1 MIKVCYSELDGP
13 KGLSLRLEAAGHAG
27 YAPAGQDIVC
37 AGASTLMQ
45 ALVYLLAGEESA
57 RSDAWDEPEG
67 PRLAVAAQAPVA
79 PWVQGAF
86 ELAKAGFT
94 LLAERYPDNLRFA
107 DVSRSGQQSMMDL
120 QLFAEGEAAPALS
133 PEQSRQAVAAGTL
146 KPEAPAAQPEAPR
159 QTPAEPEPQPE
170 EEPDASS
177 EEADSSI
184 ESGDA
189 SASSSEAAAS
199 SKPAAHSTASS
210 HAASSKPAAHS
221 AASSHAAS
229 SSHSAASSHAA
240 SSHAASSHAASSSTS
255 ASSGSS
261 HTTETTDAKINAY
274 VRRLRNLQKRSS
286 KKLYQTASSAYSEY
300 MEHPVEERNLAL
312 KVSIVLGKTMELTKL
327 QNECDKEFKEIVTEL
342 RQYLRENGYDQSI
355 ADAAEKEYK
364 EEKDA
369 MIKELTNVT
378 YSQVTGKGEGAKWL
392 QEHADMGQ

>member
-1 MIKVCYSELDGP
+1 
-13 KGLSLRLEAAGHAG
+13 
-27 YAPAGQDIVC
+27 
-37 AGASTLMQ
+37 MQ
-45 ALVYLLAGEESA
+45 KHTKQLIA
-57 RSDAWDEPEG
+57 
-67 PRLAVAAQAPVA
+67 AVALLLIAAVPLALHIANADSTDETVASAAASSSEAQA
-79 PWVQGAF
+79 
-86 ELAKAGFT
+86 
-94 LLAERYPDNLRFA
+94 
-107 DVSRSGQQSMMDL
+107 
-120 QLFAEGEAAPALS
+120 
-133 PEQSRQAVAAGTL
+133 
-146 KPEAPAAQPEAPR
+146 EAPVSSSAASAADS
-159 QTPAEPEPQPE
+159 TSEPEPQPE
-170 EEPDASS
+170 EELDASS
-177 EEADSSI
+177 EEADSSV
-184 ESGDA
+184 ESRDA

-199 SKPAAHSTASS
+199 SAASS

-221 AASSHAAS
+221 ASSSHAAS

-240 SSHAASSHAASSSTS
+240 SSSSSSSTSAS

-261 HTTETTDAKINAY
+261 HTTETTDAKVNAY

-327 QNECDKEFKEIVTEL
+327 QSECDKEFKEIVTEL

-378 YSQVTGKGEGAKWL
+378 YSQVTGKGEGGKWL

>member
-1 MIKVCYSELDGP
+1 MQKHTKQLIAALALLLIAAVPLALHIANADSTDEVTASAAASSSE
-13 KGLSLRLEAAGHAG
+13 
-27 YAPAGQDIVC
+27 
-37 AGASTLMQ
+37 
-45 ALVYLLAGEESA
+45 
-57 RSDAWDEPEG
+57 
-67 PRLAVAAQAPVA
+67 AQA
-79 PWVQGAF
+79 
-86 ELAKAGFT
+86 
-94 LLAERYPDNLRFA
+94 
-107 DVSRSGQQSMMDL
+107 
-120 QLFAEGEAAPALS
+120 
-133 PEQSRQAVAAGTL
+133 
-146 KPEAPAAQPEAPR
+146 EAPVSSSAASAADF
-159 QTPAEPEPQPE
+159 TSEPEPQPE

-177 EEADSSI
+177 EEADSSV

-199 SKPAAHSTASS
+199 SAASS

-327 QNECDKEFKEIVTEL
+327 QSECDKEFKEIVTEL

-378 YSQVTGKGEGAKWL
+378 YSQVTGKGEGGKWL

>member
-1 MIKVCYSELDGP
+1 MQKHTKQLI
-13 KGLSLRLEAAGHAG
+13 AA
-27 YAPAGQDIVC
+27 
-37 AGASTLMQ
+37 L
-45 ALVYLLAGEESA
+45 ALLL
-57 RSDAWDEPEG
+57 
-67 PRLAVAAQAPVA
+67 VAAVPLGLHIANADPTDEAVTSAAASSSEEQAEVPV
-79 PWVQGAF
+79 
-86 ELAKAGFT
+86 
-94 LLAERYPDNLRFA
+94 
-107 DVSRSGQQSMMDL
+107 SS
-120 QLFAEGEAAPALS
+120 AAS
-133 PEQSRQAVAAGTL
+133 AA
-146 KPEAPAAQPEAPR
+146 ASASV
-159 QTPAEPEPQPE
+159 PEPQPE

-177 EEADSSI
+177 EEADSSV

-199 SKPAAHSTASS
+199 SAASSYAASSKPTAHSAASSAASS

-221 AASSHAAS
+221 AASSHASS

-240 SSHAASSHAASSSTS
+240 SSSTSAS

-274 VRRLRNLQKRSS
+274 VWQLRNLQKRSS

-327 QNECDKEFKEIVTEL
+327 QSECDKEFQEIVKEL

>member
-1 MIKVCYSELDGP
+1 MQKHTKQLIAAVALLLIAAVPLALHIANADPTDEVTASAAASSSEEQAEVP
-13 KGLSLRLEAAGHAG
+13 ASSSAASA
-27 YAPAGQDIVC
+27 AD
-37 AGASTLMQ
+37 ST
-45 ALVYLLAGEESA
+45 S
-57 RSDAWDEPEG
+57 EPE
-67 PRLAVAAQAPVA
+67 
-79 PWVQGAF
+79 
-86 ELAKAGFT
+86 
-94 LLAERYPDNLRFA
+94 
-107 DVSRSGQQSMMDL
+107 S
-120 QLFAEGEAAPALS
+120 
-133 PEQSRQAVAAGTL
+133 
-146 KPEAPAAQPEAPR
+146 
-159 QTPAEPEPQPE
+159 QPE

-177 EEADSSI
+177 EEADSSA

-199 SKPAAHSTASS
+199 SKPASS

-240 SSHAASSHAASSSTS
+240 SSSSSSSTS

-261 HTTETTDAKINAY
+261 HTTETTDAKVNAY

-327 QNECDKEFKEIVTEL
+327 QSECDKEFKEIVTEL

-378 YSQVTGKGEGAKWL
+378 YSQVTGKGEGGKWL
-392 QEHADMGQ
+392 EEHADMGQ

>member
-1 MIKVCYSELDGP
+1 
-13 KGLSLRLEAAGHAG
+13 
-27 YAPAGQDIVC
+27 
-37 AGASTLMQ
+37 MQ
-45 ALVYLLAGEESA
+45 KHTKQLIA
-57 RSDAWDEPEG
+57 
-67 PRLAVAAQAPVA
+67 AVALLLIAAVPLALHIANADSTDETVASAAASSSEAQA
-79 PWVQGAF
+79 
-86 ELAKAGFT
+86 
-94 LLAERYPDNLRFA
+94 
-107 DVSRSGQQSMMDL
+107 
-120 QLFAEGEAAPALS
+120 
-133 PEQSRQAVAAGTL
+133 
-146 KPEAPAAQPEAPR
+146 EAPVSSSAASAADS
-159 QTPAEPEPQPE
+159 TSEPEPQPE

-177 EEADSSI
+177 EEADSSA

-199 SKPAAHSTASS
+199 SKPAAHSASS
-210 HAASSKPAAHS
+210 SHAAHS

-229 SSHSAASSHAA
+229 SSHSAASSHAS

-327 QNECDKEFKEIVTEL
+327 QSECDKEFKEIVTEL

-378 YSQVTGKGEGAKWL
+378 YSQVTGKGEGGKWL

>member
-1 MIKVCYSELDGP
+1 
-13 KGLSLRLEAAGHAG
+13 
-27 YAPAGQDIVC
+27 
-37 AGASTLMQ
+37 MQ
-45 ALVYLLAGEESA
+45 KHTKQLIA
-57 RSDAWDEPEG
+57 
-67 PRLAVAAQAPVA
+67 AVALLLIAAVPLALHIANADSTDETVASAAASSSEEQAEVPA
-79 PWVQGAF
+79 SSA
-86 ELAKAGFT
+86 ASA
-94 LLAERYPDNLRFA
+94 A
-107 DVSRSGQQSMMDL
+107 DSTS
-120 QLFAEGEAAPALS
+120 
-133 PEQSRQAVAAGTL
+133 
-146 KPEAPAAQPEAPR
+146 
-159 QTPAEPEPQPE
+159 EPEPQPE

-177 EEADSSI
+177 EEADSSV

-199 SKPAAHSTASS
+199 SAASS

-240 SSHAASSHAASSSTS
+240 SSSHSASSSTS

-261 HTTETTDAKINAY
+261 HTTETTDAKVNAY

-327 QNECDKEFKEIVTEL
+327 QSECDKEFKEIVTEL

-378 YSQVTGKGEGAKWL
+378 YSQVTGKGEGGKWL
-392 QEHADMGQ
+392 EEHADMGQ

>member
-1 MIKVCYSELDGP
+1 MQKHTKQLIAAVALLLIAAVPLALHIANAEPTDEVTASAAASSSEEQAEVP
-13 KGLSLRLEAAGHAG
+13 ASSSAASA
-27 YAPAGQDIVC
+27 A
-37 AGASTLMQ
+37 AST
-45 ALVYLLAGEESA
+45 S
-57 RSDAWDEPEG
+57 
-67 PRLAVAAQAPVA
+67 
-79 PWVQGAF
+79 
-86 ELAKAGFT
+86 
-94 LLAERYPDNLRFA
+94 
-107 DVSRSGQQSMMDL
+107 
-120 QLFAEGEAAPALS
+120 
-133 PEQSRQAVAAGTL
+133 
-146 KPEAPAAQPEAPR
+146 
-159 QTPAEPEPQPE
+159 EPEPQPE

-177 EEADSSI
+177 EEADSSV

-199 SKPAAHSTASS
+199 SKPAAHSASSSHATHSAASS
-210 HAASSKPAAHS
+210 H

-229 SSHSAASSHAA
+229 SSHSAASSHA
-240 SSHAASSHAASSSTS
+240 SSSHAASSSTS

-327 QNECDKEFKEIVTEL
+327 QSECDKEFKEIVTEL

-378 YSQVTGKGEGAKWL
+378 YSQVTGKGEGGKWL

>member
-1 MIKVCYSELDGP
+1 MQKHTKQLIAALALLLIAAVPLALHIANADPTDEVTASIAASGSE
-13 KGLSLRLEAAGHAG
+13 
-27 YAPAGQDIVC
+27 
-37 AGASTLMQ
+37 
-45 ALVYLLAGEESA
+45 
-57 RSDAWDEPEG
+57 
-67 PRLAVAAQAPVA
+67 AQA
-79 PWVQGAF
+79 
-86 ELAKAGFT
+86 
-94 LLAERYPDNLRFA
+94 
-107 DVSRSGQQSMMDL
+107 
-120 QLFAEGEAAPALS
+120 
-133 PEQSRQAVAAGTL
+133 
-146 KPEAPAAQPEAPR
+146 EAPASSTASAAAS
-159 QTPAEPEPQPE
+159 TSVPEPQPE

-177 EEADSSI
+177 
-184 ESGDA
+184 
-189 SASSSEAAAS
+189 
-199 SKPAAHSTASS
+199 KPAAHSAASS

-240 SSHAASSHAASSSTS
+240 SSSSSSSTS
-255 ASSGSS
+255 ALSGSS

-327 QNECDKEFKEIVTEL
+327 QSECDKEFKEIVTEL
-342 RQYLRENGYDQSI
+342 RHYLRENGYDQSI

-378 YSQVTGKGEGAKWL
+378 YSQVTGKGEGGKWL

>member
-1 MIKVCYSELDGP
+1 MRKHTKQLI
-13 KGLSLRLEAAGHAG
+13 A
-27 YAPAGQDIVC
+27 
-37 AGASTLMQ
+37 
-45 ALVYLLAGEESA
+45 
-57 RSDAWDEPEG
+57 
-67 PRLAVAAQAPVA
+67 AVALLLVVAVPLALHIANADPTDETVTSAAASSSEEQAEAPVSSSA
-79 PWVQGAF
+79 AS
-86 ELAKAGFT
+86 A
-94 LLAERYPDNLRFA
+94 A
-107 DVSRSGQQSMMDL
+107 DSTS
-120 QLFAEGEAAPALS
+120 
-133 PEQSRQAVAAGTL
+133 
-146 KPEAPAAQPEAPR
+146 
-159 QTPAEPEPQPE
+159 EPEPQPE

-177 EEADSSI
+177 EEADSSA

-199 SKPAAHSTASS
+199 SKPAAHSASSS

-221 AASSHAAS
+221 AASSHASS
-229 SSHSAASSHAA
+229 SSHS
-240 SSHAASSHAASSSTS
+240 ASSHAASSSTS

-327 QNECDKEFKEIVTEL
+327 QSECDKEFKEIVTEL

-378 YSQVTGKGEGAKWL
+378 YSQVTGKGEGGKWL
-392 QEHADMGQ
+392 EEHADMGQ

>member
-1 MIKVCYSELDGP
+1 
-13 KGLSLRLEAAGHAG
+13 
-27 YAPAGQDIVC
+27 
-37 AGASTLMQ
+37 MQ
-45 ALVYLLAGEESA
+45 KHTKQLIA
-57 RSDAWDEPEG
+57 
-67 PRLAVAAQAPVA
+67 AVALLLIAAVPLALHIANADSTDEVTASAAASSSEAQA
-79 PWVQGAF
+79 
-86 ELAKAGFT
+86 
-94 LLAERYPDNLRFA
+94 
-107 DVSRSGQQSMMDL
+107 
-120 QLFAEGEAAPALS
+120 
-133 PEQSRQAVAAGTL
+133 
-146 KPEAPAAQPEAPR
+146 EAPVSSSAASAADF
-159 QTPAEPEPQPE
+159 TSEPEPQPE

-177 EEADSSI
+177 EEADSSV

-199 SKPAAHSTASS
+199 SKPAAHSAASS
-210 HAASSKPAAHS
+210 HAAHS

-229 SSHSAASSHAA
+229 SSHSAASSHAS

-327 QNECDKEFKEIVTEL
+327 QSECDKEFKEIVTEL

-378 YSQVTGKGEGAKWL
+378 YSQVTGKGEGGKWL

>member
-1 MIKVCYSELDGP
+1 
-13 KGLSLRLEAAGHAG
+13 
-27 YAPAGQDIVC
+27 
-37 AGASTLMQ
+37 MQ
-45 ALVYLLAGEESA
+45 KHTKQLIA
-57 RSDAWDEPEG
+57 
-67 PRLAVAAQAPVA
+67 AVALLLIAAVPLALHIANADSTDETVVSAAASSSEAQA
-79 PWVQGAF
+79 
-86 ELAKAGFT
+86 
-94 LLAERYPDNLRFA
+94 
-107 DVSRSGQQSMMDL
+107 
-120 QLFAEGEAAPALS
+120 
-133 PEQSRQAVAAGTL
+133 
-146 KPEAPAAQPEAPR
+146 EAPVSSSAASAADS
-159 QTPAEPEPQPE
+159 TSEPEPQPE

-177 EEADSSI
+177 EEADSSA

-199 SKPAAHSTASS
+199 SAASS
-210 HAASSKPAAHS
+210 YAASSKPAAHS

-240 SSHAASSHAASSSTS
+240 SSSSSSSTS
-255 ASSGSS
+255 ALSGSS

-274 VRRLRNLQKRSS
+274 VRRLQNLQKRSS
-286 KKLYQTASSAYSEY
+286 KKLYQTASSARSEY

-327 QNECDKEFKEIVTEL
+327 QSECDKEFKEIVTEL

>member
-1 MIKVCYSELDGP
+1 
-13 KGLSLRLEAAGHAG
+13 
-27 YAPAGQDIVC
+27 
-37 AGASTLMQ
+37 MQ
-45 ALVYLLAGEESA
+45 KHTKQLIA
-57 RSDAWDEPEG
+57 
-67 PRLAVAAQAPVA
+67 AVALLLIAAVPLALHIANADSTDETVASAAASSSEAQA
-79 PWVQGAF
+79 
-86 ELAKAGFT
+86 
-94 LLAERYPDNLRFA
+94 
-107 DVSRSGQQSMMDL
+107 
-120 QLFAEGEAAPALS
+120 
-133 PEQSRQAVAAGTL
+133 
-146 KPEAPAAQPEAPR
+146 EAPVSSSAASAADS
-159 QTPAEPEPQPE
+159 TSEPEPQPE

-177 EEADSSI
+177 EEADSSA

-189 SASSSEAAAS
+189 SAPSSEAAAS
-199 SKPAAHSTASS
+199 SAASS

-240 SSHAASSHAASSSTS
+240 SSSHSASSSTS

-261 HTTETTDAKINAY
+261 HTTETTDAKVNAY

-327 QNECDKEFKEIVTEL
+327 QSECDKEFKEIVTEL

-378 YSQVTGKGEGAKWL
+378 YSQVTGKGEGGKWL
-392 QEHADMGQ
+392 QEHAEMGQ

>member
-1 MIKVCYSELDGP
+1 MQKNTKQLIAALALLLVAAVPL
-13 KGLSLRLEAAGHAG
+13 GLHIANAD
-27 YAPAGQDIVC
+27 P
-37 AGASTLMQ
+37 T
-45 ALVYLLAGEESA
+45 
-57 RSDAWDEPEG
+57 DE
-67 PRLAVAAQAPVA
+67 AVASAAASSSEAQA
-79 PWVQGAF
+79 
-86 ELAKAGFT
+86 
-94 LLAERYPDNLRFA
+94 
-107 DVSRSGQQSMMDL
+107 
-120 QLFAEGEAAPALS
+120 
-133 PEQSRQAVAAGTL
+133 
-146 KPEAPAAQPEAPR
+146 EAPVSSSAASAADS
-159 QTPAEPEPQPE
+159 TSEPEPQPE
-170 EEPDASS
+170 EEPDAFS
-177 EEADSSI
+177 EEADSSA

-199 SKPAAHSTASS
+199 SKPAAHSAASS

-221 AASSHAAS
+221 VASSHAAS

-240 SSHAASSHAASSSTS
+240 SSSSSSSTS

-261 HTTETTDAKINAY
+261 HTTETTDARINAY
-274 VRRLRNLQKRSS
+274 VWRLRNLQKRSS

-327 QNECDKEFKEIVTEL
+327 QSECDKEFKEIVTEL
-342 RQYLRENGYDQSI
+342 RHYLRENGYDQSI

>member
-1 MIKVCYSELDGP
+1 
-13 KGLSLRLEAAGHAG
+13 
-27 YAPAGQDIVC
+27 
-37 AGASTLMQ
+37 MQ
-45 ALVYLLAGEESA
+45 KHTKQLIA
-57 RSDAWDEPEG
+57 
-67 PRLAVAAQAPVA
+67 AVALLLVAAVPLALHIANADSTDETVASAAASSSEAQAEVPV
-79 PWVQGAF
+79 
-86 ELAKAGFT
+86 
-94 LLAERYPDNLRFA
+94 
-107 DVSRSGQQSMMDL
+107 SSS
-120 QLFAEGEAAPALS
+120 AASATDS
-133 PEQSRQAVAAGTL
+133 TS
-146 KPEAPAAQPEAPR
+146 
-159 QTPAEPEPQPE
+159 EPEPQPE

-177 EEADSSI
+177 EEADSSV

-199 SKPAAHSTASS
+199 SAASS
-210 HAASSKPAAHS
+210 HAASSKSAAHS
-221 AASSHAAS
+221 AASSHASS
-229 SSHSAASSHAA
+229 SSHA
-240 SSHAASSHAASSSTS
+240 AASSHAASSSSSTSAS

-327 QNECDKEFKEIVTEL
+327 QSECDKEFKEIVTEL
-342 RQYLRENGYDQSI
+342 RHYLRENGYDQSI

-369 MIKELTNVT
+369 LIKELTNVT
-378 YSQVTGKGEGAKWL
+378 YSQVTGKGEGGKWL

>member
-1 MIKVCYSELDGP
+1 MQKNTKQLI
-13 KGLSLRLEAAGHAG
+13 AA
-27 YAPAGQDIVC
+27 
-37 AGASTLMQ
+37 L
-45 ALVYLLAGEESA
+45 ALLL
-57 RSDAWDEPEG
+57 
-67 PRLAVAAQAPVA
+67 VAAVPLGLHIANADPTDEVTASAAASSSEEQAEVPA
-79 PWVQGAF
+79 
-86 ELAKAGFT
+86 
-94 LLAERYPDNLRFA
+94 
-107 DVSRSGQQSMMDL
+107 SS
-120 QLFAEGEAAPALS
+120 AAS
-133 PEQSRQAVAAGTL
+133 AA
-146 KPEAPAAQPEAPR
+146 ASASV
-159 QTPAEPEPQPE
+159 PEPQPEEEPE

-177 EEADSSI
+177 EEADSSA

-199 SKPAAHSTASS
+199 SAASSHAASSAASS

-240 SSHAASSHAASSSTS
+240 SSSHSASSSTS

-261 HTTETTDAKINAY
+261 HTTETTDAKVNAY

-327 QNECDKEFKEIVTEL
+327 QSECDKEFKEIVTEL

-378 YSQVTGKGEGAKWL
+378 YSQVTGKGEGGKWL

>member
-1 MIKVCYSELDGP
+1 
-13 KGLSLRLEAAGHAG
+13 
-27 YAPAGQDIVC
+27 
-37 AGASTLMQ
+37 MQ
-45 ALVYLLAGEESA
+45 KNTKQLIA
-57 RSDAWDEPEG
+57 
-67 PRLAVAAQAPVA
+67 AVALLLIAVVPLGLHIANADPTDETVASAAASSSEEQAEVPVSSA
-79 PWVQGAF
+79 AS
-86 ELAKAGFT
+86 A
-94 LLAERYPDNLRFA
+94 A
-107 DVSRSGQQSMMDL
+107 DSTS
-120 QLFAEGEAAPALS
+120 
-133 PEQSRQAVAAGTL
+133 
-146 KPEAPAAQPEAPR
+146 
-159 QTPAEPEPQPE
+159 EPEPQPE

-177 EEADSSI
+177 EEADSSA

-199 SKPAAHSTASS
+199 SKPAAHSAASS
-210 HAASSKPAAHS
+210 HAASSSHAAHS

-229 SSHSAASSHAA
+229 SSHSAASSHASS
-240 SSHAASSHAASSSTS
+240 SSHSASSSTS

-261 HTTETTDAKINAY
+261 HTTETTDAKVNAY

-327 QNECDKEFKEIVTEL
+327 QSECDKEFQEIVTEL
-342 RQYLRENGYDQSI
+342 RHYLRENGYDQSI

-378 YSQVTGKGEGAKWL
+378 YSQVTGKGEGGKWL

>member
-1 MIKVCYSELDGP
+1 MQKNTKQLIAAVALLLVAAVPLGMHIANADPTDEVTASAAASSSEEQAEVP
-13 KGLSLRLEAAGHAG
+13 VSSAASA
-27 YAPAGQDIVC
+27 A
-37 AGASTLMQ
+37 ASTS
-45 ALVYLLAGEESA
+45 V
-57 RSDAWDEPEG
+57 
-67 PRLAVAAQAPVA
+67 
-79 PWVQGAF
+79 
-86 ELAKAGFT
+86 
-94 LLAERYPDNLRFA
+94 
-107 DVSRSGQQSMMDL
+107 
-120 QLFAEGEAAPALS
+120 
-133 PEQSRQAVAAGTL
+133 
-146 KPEAPAAQPEAPR
+146 
-159 QTPAEPEPQPE
+159 PEPQSE

-177 EEADSSI
+177 EEADSSV

-189 SASSSEAAAS
+189 SAFTSEAAVSSAASSYAAS
-199 SKPAAHSTASS
+199 SKPT
-210 HAASSKPAAHS
+210 AHS
-221 AASSHAAS
+221 AASSHASSSSHAAASSHVAS
-229 SSHSAASSHAA
+229 SSHA
-240 SSHAASSHAASSSTS
+240 AASSHAASSSTSAS

-274 VRRLRNLQKRSS
+274 VWQLRNLQKRSS

-327 QNECDKEFKEIVTEL
+327 QSECDKEFQEIVKEL

-392 QEHADMGQ
+392 EEHADMGQ

>member
-1 MIKVCYSELDGP
+1 
-13 KGLSLRLEAAGHAG
+13 
-27 YAPAGQDIVC
+27 
-37 AGASTLMQ
+37 MQ
-45 ALVYLLAGEESA
+45 KHTKQLIA
-57 RSDAWDEPEG
+57 
-67 PRLAVAAQAPVA
+67 AVALLLIAAVPLALHIANADSTDETVASAAASSSEAQA
-79 PWVQGAF
+79 
-86 ELAKAGFT
+86 
-94 LLAERYPDNLRFA
+94 
-107 DVSRSGQQSMMDL
+107 
-120 QLFAEGEAAPALS
+120 
-133 PEQSRQAVAAGTL
+133 
-146 KPEAPAAQPEAPR
+146 EAPVSSSAASAADS
-159 QTPAEPEPQPE
+159 TSVPEPQPE

-177 EEADSSI
+177 EEADSSA

-199 SKPAAHSTASS
+199 SAASS

-229 SSHSAASSHAA
+229 SSHST
-240 SSHAASSHAASSSTS
+240 ASSHAASSSTT

-261 HTTETTDAKINAY
+261 HTTETTDAKVNAY

-327 QNECDKEFKEIVTEL
+327 QSECDKEFKEIVTEL

-378 YSQVTGKGEGAKWL
+378 YSQVTGKGEGGKWL

>member
-1 MIKVCYSELDGP
+1 MQKHTKQLI
-13 KGLSLRLEAAGHAG
+13 AA
-27 YAPAGQDIVC
+27 
-37 AGASTLMQ
+37 L
-45 ALVYLLAGEESA
+45 ALLL
-57 RSDAWDEPEG
+57 
-67 PRLAVAAQAPVA
+67 VAAVPLALHIANADSTDETVASAAASSSEEQAEVPVSSSA
-79 PWVQGAF
+79 AS
-86 ELAKAGFT
+86 A
-94 LLAERYPDNLRFA
+94 A
-107 DVSRSGQQSMMDL
+107 DSTS
-120 QLFAEGEAAPALS
+120 
-133 PEQSRQAVAAGTL
+133 
-146 KPEAPAAQPEAPR
+146 
-159 QTPAEPEPQPE
+159 EPEPQPE

-177 EEADSSI
+177 EEADSSA

-189 SASSSEAAAS
+189 SAFTSEAAAS
-199 SKPAAHSTASS
+199 SAASS
-210 HAASSKPAAHS
+210 HAASSKSAAHS
-221 AASSHAAS
+221 AASSHASS
-229 SSHSAASSHAA
+229 SSHSAS
-240 SSHAASSHAASSSTS
+240 SSHAASSSSSTS
-255 ASSGSS
+255 ASTSSGSS

-327 QNECDKEFKEIVTEL
+327 QSECDKEFKEIVTEL

-369 MIKELTNVT
+369 LIKELTNVT

>member
-1 MIKVCYSELDGP
+1 
-13 KGLSLRLEAAGHAG
+13 
-27 YAPAGQDIVC
+27 
-37 AGASTLMQ
+37 MQ
-45 ALVYLLAGEESA
+45 KNTKQLIA
-57 RSDAWDEPEG
+57 
-67 PRLAVAAQAPVA
+67 AVALLLIAAVPLALHIANADPTDEVTASAAASSSEAQAEVPA
-79 PWVQGAF
+79 
-86 ELAKAGFT
+86 
-94 LLAERYPDNLRFA
+94 
-107 DVSRSGQQSMMDL
+107 SS
-120 QLFAEGEAAPALS
+120 AAS
-133 PEQSRQAVAAGTL
+133 AA
-146 KPEAPAAQPEAPR
+146 ASASV
-159 QTPAEPEPQPE
+159 PEPQPE

-177 EEADSSI
+177 EEADSSA

-189 SASSSEAAAS
+189 SAFTSEAAAS
-199 SKPAAHSTASS
+199 SAASS
-210 HAASSKPAAHS
+210 HAASSKPTAHSAASS

-229 SSHSAASSHAA
+229 SKSAAHSAASSYAA
-240 SSHAASSHAASSSTS
+240 SSSYVSSSSHAASSSTSAS

-274 VRRLRNLQKRSS
+274 VRRLQNLQKRSS
-286 KKLYQTASSAYSEY
+286 KKLYQTASSAHSEY

-327 QNECDKEFKEIVTEL
+327 QSECDKEFQEIVTEL

>member
-1 MIKVCYSELDGP
+1 MQKHTKQLIAAVVLLLIAAVPLALHIANADSTDETVASAAASSSEAQA
-13 KGLSLRLEAAGHAG
+13 EAPVFSSA
-27 YAPAGQDIVC
+27 
-37 AGASTLMQ
+37 ASAADST
-45 ALVYLLAGEESA
+45 S
-57 RSDAWDEPEG
+57 EPE
-67 PRLAVAAQAPVA
+67 L
-79 PWVQGAF
+79 
-86 ELAKAGFT
+86 
-94 LLAERYPDNLRFA
+94 
-107 DVSRSGQQSMMDL
+107 
-120 QLFAEGEAAPALS
+120 
-133 PEQSRQAVAAGTL
+133 
-146 KPEAPAAQPEAPR
+146 
-159 QTPAEPEPQPE
+159 QPE

-177 EEADSSI
+177 EEADSSA
-184 ESGDA
+184 ESEDA

-199 SKPAAHSTASS
+199 SAASS

-240 SSHAASSHAASSSTS
+240 SSSSSSSTS

-261 HTTETTDAKINAY
+261 HTTETTDAKVNAY

-327 QNECDKEFKEIVTEL
+327 QSECDKEFKEIVTEL

-378 YSQVTGKGEGAKWL
+378 YSQVTGKGEGGKWL
-392 QEHADMGQ
+392 EEHADMGQ

>member
-1 MIKVCYSELDGP
+1 MQKHTKQLIAAVALLLIAAVPLALHIANADSTDETVASAAASSSEAQA
-13 KGLSLRLEAAGHAG
+13 EAPVSSSAAS
-27 YAPAGQDIVC
+27 AA
-37 AGASTLMQ
+37 AST
-45 ALVYLLAGEESA
+45 S
-57 RSDAWDEPEG
+57 
-67 PRLAVAAQAPVA
+67 
-79 PWVQGAF
+79 
-86 ELAKAGFT
+86 
-94 LLAERYPDNLRFA
+94 
-107 DVSRSGQQSMMDL
+107 
-120 QLFAEGEAAPALS
+120 
-133 PEQSRQAVAAGTL
+133 
-146 KPEAPAAQPEAPR
+146 
-159 QTPAEPEPQPE
+159 EPEPQPE

-177 EEADSSI
+177 EEADSSA

-199 SKPAAHSTASS
+199 SKPAAHSAASS
-210 HAASSKPAAHS
+210 HAASSKSAAHS
-221 AASSHAAS
+221 AASSHASS
-229 SSHSAASSHAA
+229 SSHSAASSH
-240 SSHAASSHAASSSTS
+240 ASSHAASSSTS

-261 HTTETTDAKINAY
+261 HTTETTDAKVNAY

-327 QNECDKEFKEIVTEL
+327 QSECDKEFKEIVTEL

-378 YSQVTGKGEGAKWL
+378 YSQVTGKGEGGKWL

>member
-1 MIKVCYSELDGP
+1 
-13 KGLSLRLEAAGHAG
+13 
-27 YAPAGQDIVC
+27 
-37 AGASTLMQ
+37 MQ
-45 ALVYLLAGEESA
+45 KNTKQLIA
-57 RSDAWDEPEG
+57 
-67 PRLAVAAQAPVA
+67 AVA
-79 PWVQGAF
+79 
-86 ELAKAGFT
+86 
-94 LLAERYPDNLRFA
+94 LLL
-107 DVSRSGQQSMMDL
+107 
-120 QLFAEGEAAPALS
+120 
-133 PEQSRQAVAAGTL
+133 VAAVPLGLHIANADPTD
-146 KPEAPAAQPEAPR
+146 EVTASAAASSSEEQAEVPASSAAS
-159 QTPAEPEPQPE
+159 AAASASVPEPQPE

-189 SASSSEAAAS
+189 SAFTSEAAAS
-199 SKPAAHSTASS
+199 STASSHAASSKSAAHSAAPSTASS
-210 HAASSKPAAHS
+210 HAASSKPTAHS
-221 AASSHAAS
+221 AASSHAS
-229 SSHSAASSHAA
+229 S

-274 VRRLRNLQKRSS
+274 VRRLQNLQKRSS

-327 QNECDKEFKEIVTEL
+327 QSECDKEFQEIVTEL

-378 YSQVTGKGEGAKWL
+378 YSQVTGKGEGGKWL

>member
-1 MIKVCYSELDGP
+1 
-13 KGLSLRLEAAGHAG
+13 
-27 YAPAGQDIVC
+27 
-37 AGASTLMQ
+37 MQ
-45 ALVYLLAGEESA
+45 KHTKQLIA
-57 RSDAWDEPEG
+57 
-67 PRLAVAAQAPVA
+67 AVALLLIAAVPLALHIANADSTDETVASAAASSSEEQAEVPA
-79 PWVQGAF
+79 SSA
-86 ELAKAGFT
+86 ASA
-94 LLAERYPDNLRFA
+94 A
-107 DVSRSGQQSMMDL
+107 DSTS
-120 QLFAEGEAAPALS
+120 
-133 PEQSRQAVAAGTL
+133 
-146 KPEAPAAQPEAPR
+146 
-159 QTPAEPEPQPE
+159 EPEPQPE

-177 EEADSSI
+177 EEADSSV

-199 SKPAAHSTASS
+199 SKPAAHSASSS

-221 AASSHAAS
+221 AASSHASS
-229 SSHSAASSHAA
+229 SSHSASSHAA
-240 SSHAASSHAASSSTS
+240 SPSTS

-327 QNECDKEFKEIVTEL
+327 QSECDKEFKEIVTEL

-378 YSQVTGKGEGAKWL
+378 YSQVTGKGEGGKWL

>member
-1 MIKVCYSELDGP
+1 MQKHTKQLIAAVALLLIAAVPLALHITNAEPTDEVTASAAASSSEAQAEVP
-13 KGLSLRLEAAGHAG
+13 ASSSAASA
-27 YAPAGQDIVC
+27 A
-37 AGASTLMQ
+37 AST
-45 ALVYLLAGEESA
+45 S
-57 RSDAWDEPEG
+57 
-67 PRLAVAAQAPVA
+67 
-79 PWVQGAF
+79 
-86 ELAKAGFT
+86 
-94 LLAERYPDNLRFA
+94 
-107 DVSRSGQQSMMDL
+107 
-120 QLFAEGEAAPALS
+120 
-133 PEQSRQAVAAGTL
+133 
-146 KPEAPAAQPEAPR
+146 
-159 QTPAEPEPQPE
+159 EPEPQPEEEPE

-177 EEADSSI
+177 EEADSSV

-199 SKPAAHSTASS
+199 SAASS

-240 SSHAASSHAASSSTS
+240 SSSSSTS
-255 ASSGSS
+255 TLSGSS
-261 HTTETTDAKINAY
+261 HTTETTDAKVNAY

-327 QNECDKEFKEIVTEL
+327 QSECDKEFKEIVTEL
-342 RQYLRENGYDQSI
+342 RHYLRENGYDQSI

-378 YSQVTGKGEGAKWL
+378 YSQVTGKGEGGKWL

>member
-1 MIKVCYSELDGP
+1 
-13 KGLSLRLEAAGHAG
+13 
-27 YAPAGQDIVC
+27 
-37 AGASTLMQ
+37 MQ
-45 ALVYLLAGEESA
+45 KHTKQLIA
-57 RSDAWDEPEG
+57 
-67 PRLAVAAQAPVA
+67 AVALLLIAAVPLALHIASADSTDETVASAAASSSEEQAE
-79 PWVQGAF
+79 VQASST
-86 ELAKAGFT
+86 ASA
-94 LLAERYPDNLRFA
+94 A
-107 DVSRSGQQSMMDL
+107 DSTS
-120 QLFAEGEAAPALS
+120 
-133 PEQSRQAVAAGTL
+133 
-146 KPEAPAAQPEAPR
+146 
-159 QTPAEPEPQPE
+159 EPEPQPE
-170 EEPDASS
+170 EEPNASS
-177 EEADSSI
+177 EEADSSA

-199 SKPAAHSTASS
+199 SKPAAHSASSS

-229 SSHSAASSHAA
+229 SSHSASSHAA
-240 SSHAASSHAASSSTS
+240 SPSTSAS

-327 QNECDKEFKEIVTEL
+327 QSECDKEFKEIVTEL

-378 YSQVTGKGEGAKWL
+378 YSQVTGKGEGGKWL

>member
-1 MIKVCYSELDGP
+1 
-13 KGLSLRLEAAGHAG
+13 
-27 YAPAGQDIVC
+27 
-37 AGASTLMQ
+37 MQ
-45 ALVYLLAGEESA
+45 KHTKQLIA
-57 RSDAWDEPEG
+57 
-67 PRLAVAAQAPVA
+67 AVALLLIAAVPLALHIANADSADETVASAAASSSEAQA
-79 PWVQGAF
+79 
-86 ELAKAGFT
+86 
-94 LLAERYPDNLRFA
+94 
-107 DVSRSGQQSMMDL
+107 
-120 QLFAEGEAAPALS
+120 
-133 PEQSRQAVAAGTL
+133 
-146 KPEAPAAQPEAPR
+146 EAPVSSSAASAADSTR
-159 QTPAEPEPQPE
+159 EPEPQPE

-177 EEADSSI
+177 EEADSSA

-199 SKPAAHSTASS
+199 SAASS

-240 SSHAASSHAASSSTS
+240 SSSHSASSSTS

-261 HTTETTDAKINAY
+261 HTTETTDAKVNAY

-327 QNECDKEFKEIVTEL
+327 QSECDKEFKEIVTEL

-378 YSQVTGKGEGAKWL
+378 YSQVTGKGEGGKWL

>member
-1 MIKVCYSELDGP
+1 
-13 KGLSLRLEAAGHAG
+13 
-27 YAPAGQDIVC
+27 
-37 AGASTLMQ
+37 MQ
-45 ALVYLLAGEESA
+45 KHTKQLIA
-57 RSDAWDEPEG
+57 
-67 PRLAVAAQAPVA
+67 AVALLLIAAVPLALHIANADSTDETVASAAASSSEAQA
-79 PWVQGAF
+79 
-86 ELAKAGFT
+86 
-94 LLAERYPDNLRFA
+94 
-107 DVSRSGQQSMMDL
+107 
-120 QLFAEGEAAPALS
+120 
-133 PEQSRQAVAAGTL
+133 
-146 KPEAPAAQPEAPR
+146 EAPVSSSAASAADS
-159 QTPAEPEPQPE
+159 TSEPEPQPE

-177 EEADSSI
+177 EEADSSV

-199 SKPAAHSTASS
+199 SKPASS

-240 SSHAASSHAASSSTS
+240 SSSSSSSTS

-261 HTTETTDAKINAY
+261 HTTETTDAKVNAY

-327 QNECDKEFKEIVTEL
+327 QSECDKEFKEIVTEL

-378 YSQVTGKGEGAKWL
+378 YSQVTGKGEGGKWL

>member
-1 MIKVCYSELDGP
+1 
-13 KGLSLRLEAAGHAG
+13 
-27 YAPAGQDIVC
+27 
-37 AGASTLMQ
+37 MQ
-45 ALVYLLAGEESA
+45 KHTKQLIA
-57 RSDAWDEPEG
+57 
-67 PRLAVAAQAPVA
+67 AVALLLIAAVPLALHIANADSTDETVASAAASSSEAQA
-79 PWVQGAF
+79 
-86 ELAKAGFT
+86 
-94 LLAERYPDNLRFA
+94 
-107 DVSRSGQQSMMDL
+107 
-120 QLFAEGEAAPALS
+120 
-133 PEQSRQAVAAGTL
+133 
-146 KPEAPAAQPEAPR
+146 EAPVSSSAASAADF
-159 QTPAEPEPQPE
+159 TSEPEPQPE

-177 EEADSSI
+177 EEADSSA

-199 SKPAAHSTASS
+199 SAASS

-229 SSHSAASSHAA
+229 SSHSAASSHAS
-240 SSHAASSHAASSSTS
+240 SSHVASSHAASSSTS

-261 HTTETTDAKINAY
+261 HTTETTDAKVNAY

-378 YSQVTGKGEGAKWL
+378 YSQVTGKGEGGKWL

>member
-1 MIKVCYSELDGP
+1 MQKHTKQLIAALALLLIAAVPLALHIANADSTDETAASAAASSSE
-13 KGLSLRLEAAGHAG
+13 
-27 YAPAGQDIVC
+27 
-37 AGASTLMQ
+37 
-45 ALVYLLAGEESA
+45 
-57 RSDAWDEPEG
+57 
-67 PRLAVAAQAPVA
+67 AQA
-79 PWVQGAF
+79 
-86 ELAKAGFT
+86 
-94 LLAERYPDNLRFA
+94 
-107 DVSRSGQQSMMDL
+107 
-120 QLFAEGEAAPALS
+120 
-133 PEQSRQAVAAGTL
+133 
-146 KPEAPAAQPEAPR
+146 EAPVSSSAASAADSTR
-159 QTPAEPEPQPE
+159 EPEPQPE

-177 EEADSSI
+177 EEADSSV

-199 SKPAAHSTASS
+199 SAASS

-240 SSHAASSHAASSSTS
+240 SSSHSASSSTS

-261 HTTETTDAKINAY
+261 HTTETTDAKVNAY

-327 QNECDKEFKEIVTEL
+327 QSECDKEFKEIVTEL

-378 YSQVTGKGEGAKWL
+378 YSQVTGKGEGGKWL

>member
-1 MIKVCYSELDGP
+1 
-13 KGLSLRLEAAGHAG
+13 
-27 YAPAGQDIVC
+27 
-37 AGASTLMQ
+37 MQ
-45 ALVYLLAGEESA
+45 KHTNQLIA
-57 RSDAWDEPEG
+57 
-67 PRLAVAAQAPVA
+67 AVALLLIAAVPLALHIANADSTDEVTASVAASSSEAQA
-79 PWVQGAF
+79 
-86 ELAKAGFT
+86 
-94 LLAERYPDNLRFA
+94 
-107 DVSRSGQQSMMDL
+107 
-120 QLFAEGEAAPALS
+120 
-133 PEQSRQAVAAGTL
+133 
-146 KPEAPAAQPEAPR
+146 EAPVSSSAASA
-159 QTPAEPEPQPE
+159 AASASEPDPQPE

-177 EEADSSI
+177 EEADSSA

-199 SKPAAHSTASS
+199 SKPAAHSASSS

-240 SSHAASSHAASSSTS
+240 SSSHSASV
-255 ASSGSS
+255 SSGSS
-261 HTTETTDAKINAY
+261 HTTETTDAKVNAY

-327 QNECDKEFKEIVTEL
+327 QSECDKEFKEIVTEL
-342 RQYLRENGYDQSI
+342 RHYLRENGYDQSI

-378 YSQVTGKGEGAKWL
+378 YSQVTGKGEGGKWL

>member
-1 MIKVCYSELDGP
+1 MQKHTKQLIAAVVLLLIAAVPLALHIANADSTDETVASAAASSSEAQA
-13 KGLSLRLEAAGHAG
+13 EAPVSSAVSA
-27 YAPAGQDIVC
+27 A
-37 AGASTLMQ
+37 AST
-45 ALVYLLAGEESA
+45 S
-57 RSDAWDEPEG
+57 
-67 PRLAVAAQAPVA
+67 
-79 PWVQGAF
+79 
-86 ELAKAGFT
+86 
-94 LLAERYPDNLRFA
+94 
-107 DVSRSGQQSMMDL
+107 
-120 QLFAEGEAAPALS
+120 
-133 PEQSRQAVAAGTL
+133 
-146 KPEAPAAQPEAPR
+146 
-159 QTPAEPEPQPE
+159 EPEPQPE

-177 EEADSSI
+177 EEADSSA

-199 SKPAAHSTASS
+199 SKPAAHSAASS

-240 SSHAASSHAASSSTS
+240 SSSHSASSSTS

-261 HTTETTDAKINAY
+261 HTTETTDAKVNAY

-327 QNECDKEFKEIVTEL
+327 QSECDKEFKEIVTEL

-378 YSQVTGKGEGAKWL
+378 YSQVTGKGEGGKWL

>member
-1 MIKVCYSELDGP
+1 
-13 KGLSLRLEAAGHAG
+13 
-27 YAPAGQDIVC
+27 
-37 AGASTLMQ
+37 MQ
-45 ALVYLLAGEESA
+45 KHTKQLIA
-57 RSDAWDEPEG
+57 
-67 PRLAVAAQAPVA
+67 AVALLLIAAVPLALHIANADSTDEAVASAAASSSEAQA
-79 PWVQGAF
+79 
-86 ELAKAGFT
+86 
-94 LLAERYPDNLRFA
+94 
-107 DVSRSGQQSMMDL
+107 
-120 QLFAEGEAAPALS
+120 
-133 PEQSRQAVAAGTL
+133 
-146 KPEAPAAQPEAPR
+146 EAPVSSSAASAADS
-159 QTPAEPEPQPE
+159 TSVPEPQPE

-177 EEADSSI
+177 EEADSSA

-199 SKPAAHSTASS
+199 SAASS

-221 AASSHAAS
+221 AASSHASS
-229 SSHSAASSHAA
+229 SSHSASSHAA

-327 QNECDKEFKEIVTEL
+327 QSECDKEFKEIVTEL

-378 YSQVTGKGEGAKWL
+378 YSQVTGKGEGGKWL

>member
-1 MIKVCYSELDGP
+1 MQKHTKQLIAAVALLLIAAVPLALHIANADSTDETVASAAASSSEAQA
-13 KGLSLRLEAAGHAG
+13 EA
-27 YAPAGQDIVC
+27 PVSSS
-37 AGASTLMQ
+37 GAS
-45 ALVYLLAGEESA
+45 
-57 RSDAWDEPEG
+57 
-67 PRLAVAAQAPVA
+67 AADS
-79 PWVQGAF
+79 
-86 ELAKAGFT
+86 T
-94 LLAERYPDNLRFA
+94 
-107 DVSRSGQQSMMDL
+107 S
-120 QLFAEGEAAPALS
+120 
-133 PEQSRQAVAAGTL
+133 
-146 KPEAPAAQPEAPR
+146 
-159 QTPAEPEPQPE
+159 EPEPQPE

-177 EEADSSI
+177 EEADSSV

-199 SKPAAHSTASS
+199 SKPAAHSAASS

-240 SSHAASSHAASSSTS
+240 SSSSSTS
-255 ASSGSS
+255 ALSGSS
-261 HTTETTDAKINAY
+261 HTTETTDAKVNAY

-327 QNECDKEFKEIVTEL
+327 QSECDKEFQEIVTEL
-342 RQYLRENGYDQSI
+342 RHYLRENGYDQSI

-378 YSQVTGKGEGAKWL
+378 YSQVTGKGEGGKWL

>member
-1 MIKVCYSELDGP
+1 MQKHTKQLIAAVALLLIAAVPLALHIANADSTDETVASAAASSSEAQA
-13 KGLSLRLEAAGHAG
+13 EAPVSSSAAS
-27 YAPAGQDIVC
+27 AA
-37 AGASTLMQ
+37 AST
-45 ALVYLLAGEESA
+45 S
-57 RSDAWDEPEG
+57 
-67 PRLAVAAQAPVA
+67 
-79 PWVQGAF
+79 
-86 ELAKAGFT
+86 
-94 LLAERYPDNLRFA
+94 
-107 DVSRSGQQSMMDL
+107 
-120 QLFAEGEAAPALS
+120 
-133 PEQSRQAVAAGTL
+133 
-146 KPEAPAAQPEAPR
+146 
-159 QTPAEPEPQPE
+159 EPEPQPE

-177 EEADSSI
+177 EEADSSA

-199 SKPAAHSTASS
+199 SAASS

-221 AASSHAAS
+221 ASSSHAAS

-240 SSHAASSHAASSSTS
+240 SSSHS
-255 ASSGSS
+255 ASVSSDSS

-312 KVSIVLGKTMELTKL
+312 KVSIVLGKTMKLTKL
-327 QNECDKEFKEIVTEL
+327 QSECDKEFKEIVTEL
-342 RQYLRENGYDQSI
+342 RHYLRENGYDQSI

-378 YSQVTGKGEGAKWL
+378 YSQVTGKGEGGKWL